1 MGNIQSIEKVN
12 FEYVQNTQNQHIL
25 LNTLPTDCQYCLIEK
40 SLHANDE
47 ENSINKLLYNN
58 RNIEIIIYGK
68 NYYDETCYKK
78 YNQLKQLGF
87 KNVKIYP
94 GGLFEWLC
102 LQEIYGQ
109 ELFKTTSDE
118 NDILKFK

>member
-12 FEYVQNTQNQHIL
+12 FEYIQKNISNVVL
-25 LNTLPTDCQYCLIEK
+25 LNTLSLQHQHCLIEN
-40 SLHANDE
+40 SLHASDE
-47 ENSINKLLYNN
+47 EKTINNLLYQN
-58 RNIEIIIYGK
+58 RNSEIIIYGK

-87 KNVKIYP
+87 KNVKLYP

-102 LQEIYGQ
+102 LQEIYGKD
-109 ELFKTTSDE
+109 LFKTTSIE
-118 NDILKFK
+118 NDILKYK

>member
-12 FEYVQNTQNQHIL
+12 FEYIQKNNHSVVL
-25 LNTLPTDCQYCLIEK
+25 LNTLSTQTQHCLIEN
-40 SLHANDE
+40 SLHANE
-47 ENSINKLLYNN
+47 EEKTINNLLYQN
-58 RNIEIIIYGK
+58 RNSEIIIYGK

-87 KNVKIYP
+87 KNVKLYP

-102 LQEIYGQ
+102 LQEIYGKD
-109 ELFKTTSDE
+109 LFKTTSTE
-118 NDILKFK
+118 NDILKYK